1 VQGTR
6 VTYPPAATIA
16 LEEAVEKGD
25 RHTMI
30 KLTRVYEPANSADG
44 ARYLVERLWP
54 RGMKKTAL
62 RIDAWLK
69 DVAPS
74 TTLRRWFNHDPKKWG
89 EFQRRYRRELN
100 ANPDALRPILNA
112 AQQGNVA
119 LVYRSHDAEHNNAV
133 VLKEYLEEKL
143 EKKSHPPRK
152 SAA

>member
-1 VQGTR
+1 M
-6 VTYPPAATIA
+6 A
-16 LEEAVEKGD
+16 LGEGEKKGG

-30 KLTRVYEPANSADG
+30 KLKRVHEPASSSDG
-44 ARYLVERLWP
+44 GRYLVERLWP

-74 TTLRRWFNHDPKKWG
+74 TTLRQWFNHDPKKWE

-112 AQQGNVA
+112 AQRGNVT
-119 LVYRSHDAEHNNAV
+119 LVYSSHDAEHNNAV
-133 VLKEYLEEKL
+133 VLKEYVEQKARRN
-143 EKKSHPPRK
+143 SSPP